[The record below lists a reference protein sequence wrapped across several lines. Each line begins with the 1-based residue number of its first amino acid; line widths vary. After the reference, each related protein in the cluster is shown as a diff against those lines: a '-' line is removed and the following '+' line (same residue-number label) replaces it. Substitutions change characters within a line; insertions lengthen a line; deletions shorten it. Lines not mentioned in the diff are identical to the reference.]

1 MKHGGGCVTWAQF
14 SVFAILFQLEAVEQ
28 LVCCESAFAD
38 HGGGRAAGTLGQ

>member
-1 MKHGGGCVTWAQF
+1 MKPEGRASHGL
-14 SVFAILFQLEAVEQ
+14 SLVFRHLVQLEAVEQ